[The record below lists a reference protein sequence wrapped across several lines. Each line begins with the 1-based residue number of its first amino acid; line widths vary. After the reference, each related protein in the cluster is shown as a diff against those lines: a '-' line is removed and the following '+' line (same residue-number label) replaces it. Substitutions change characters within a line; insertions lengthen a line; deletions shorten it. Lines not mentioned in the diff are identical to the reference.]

1 MKYVVDVNVILSA
14 ILGVGNSSNIFSL
27 NYIFNKFDFISPEF
41 VLIEIGKHSQEIM
54 KRTSFSKEELQDII
68 NFVSKQITFIS
79 EEQYRDKIKEAKS
92 VLKEHQKDL
101 PYLAL
106 AMKFNCKI
114 FSGDKIL
121 KKIVPEKVTNPKEM
135 LDIFYSN

>member
-1 MKYVVDVNVILSA
+1 MKCVVDVNVILSA
-14 ILGVGNSSNIFSL
+14 VLGVGNSSNIFAL

-54 KRTSFSKEELQDII
+54 KRTSFSEKKLKEVI

-79 EEQYRDKIKEAKS
+79 EEQYKDKIKEAKFI
-92 VLKEHQKDL
+92 LKEHQKDL

-106 AMKFNCKI
+106 AIKFNCKV

-135 LDIFYSN
+135 RDIFYNS